1 MDFWWIDKPSV
12 LGGANPTIWQ
22 LKGLYRRGFRT
33 IIFLTDKMEQI
44 PDYNVEAIKAMG
56 FRHFPIFIRDFS
68 APCLEDFELV
78 LTTVDWALGQ
88 GQGKVY
94 IHCEDGFRGMGIIGT
109 AYWVYK
115 GSTIREAVQTILQS
129 NPSAPE
135 VLQQKKG
142 LTKLDELAESS
153 QYLRE
158 NACSWLK

>member
-1 MDFWWIDKPSV
+1 MDFWWIDEPSV

-22 LKGLYRRGFRT
+22 LKGLYRVGFRSVV
-33 IIFLTDKMEQI
+33 FLIDRMEQA
-44 PDYNVEAIKAMG
+44 PGYNVEAVKNMG

-88 GQGKVY
+88 GKVL
-94 IHCEDGFRGMGIIGT
+94 IHCEDGLGGTGIIGA

-129 NPSAPE
+129 NPEALD
-135 VLQQKKG
+135 VLQQQEKG
-142 LTKLDELAESS
+142 LSKLEELAESS
-153 QYLRE
+153 QHLRE

>member
-1 MDFWWIDKPSV
+1 MDFWWIDEPSV

-22 LKGLYRRGFRT
+22 LKGLYRIGFRT
-33 IIFLTDKMEQI
+33 IIFLTDKMEQA
-44 PDYNVEAIKAMG
+44 PDYNVEAVKAMG

-88 GQGKVY
+88 GKVL
-94 IHCEDGFRGMGIIGT
+94 IHCEEGLRGTGIIGA

-129 NPSAPE
+129 KPE
-135 VLQQKKG
+135 ALDVLQQQEKG
-142 LTKLDELAESS
+142 LAKLKELAESS
-153 QYLRE
+153 QHPRE
-158 NACSWLK
+158 NASSWLE